1 MKNKETNI
9 LIFSNVFREIINIF
23 SGPFLTAYLF
33 KISKNSLIDLSTYN
47 IFVFLC
53 VGFFGLMLGYIIR
66 NKFQIGMFRIGVILN
81 AVYVLTII
89 ILKEQILNYL
99 PFIAFLYG
107 TSMITYF
114 YPYNIFL
121 SNKVSNDMR
130 AQYEF
135 KRKTIVTIISILTP
149 IILGTIITTTNFVL
163 TAIIILIM
171 SLIQIVM
178 SFFLKPITYSNK
190 KFTPFSSLK
199 KLL

>member
-23 SGPFLTAYLF
+23 SGPFLTAYFF

-89 ILKEQILNYL
+89 IKRANIKLFTLYCV
-99 PFIAFLYG
+99 FIW
-107 TSMITYF
+107 YF
-114 YPYNIFL
+114 NDNIFL
-121 SNKVSNDMR
+121 
-130 AQYEF
+130 
-135 KRKTIVTIISILTP
+135 P
-149 IILGTIITTTNFVL
+149 I
-163 TAIIILIM
+163 
-171 SLIQIVM
+171 
-178 SFFLKPITYSNK
+178 
-190 KFTPFSSLK
+190 
-199 KLL
+199 